1 MPTTR
6 RSAIVALEL
15 ALSVCFLAFA
25 SPALARQLDAPAS
38 SPTEIRPLRLGSEGP
53 AAQVQTLDG
62 QAVDLRTITAGQPTL
77 LLFYRGGW

>member
-1 MPTTR
+1 MATLR
-6 RSAIVALEL
+6 RSAVVALEIAFAVWCL
-15 ALSVCFLAFA
+15 ALA

-38 SPTEIRPLRLGSEGP
+38 SPTAIRPLLLGSEVP

-62 QAVDLRTITAGQPTL
+62 EAADLRAIVAGKPSL